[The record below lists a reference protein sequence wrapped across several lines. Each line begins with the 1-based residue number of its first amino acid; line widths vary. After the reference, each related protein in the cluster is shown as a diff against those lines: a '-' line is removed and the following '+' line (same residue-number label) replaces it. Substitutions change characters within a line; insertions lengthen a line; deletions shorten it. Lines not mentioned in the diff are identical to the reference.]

1 MALSRW
7 RTTGDFL
14 KWYWMALIAGI
25 SMPWIL
31 HGKLIITGFKEEGL
45 PALLGVWSGICWFT
59 IPIMFVIMYV
69 IHLVTE

>member
-1 MALSRW
+1 
-7 RTTGDFL
+7 
-14 KWYWMALIAGI
+14 MALIAGI

>member
-1 MALSRW
+1 
-7 RTTGDFL
+7 
-14 KWYWMALIAGI
+14 MALIAGI

-59 IPIMFVIMYV
+59 IPVMFVIMYV